1 MYVKEN
7 LFDLMA
13 DTLKYEQLTSK
24 TLLSLSLSLSVVND
38 VEHCDYRFNEQ
49 CNRNNNNV
57 EKVVK

>member
-24 TLLSLSLSLSVVND
+24 TLLSLSLSLSGKW
-38 VEHCDYRFNEQ
+38 CGTLWLPF
-49 CNRNNNNV
+49 
-57 EKVVK
+57 